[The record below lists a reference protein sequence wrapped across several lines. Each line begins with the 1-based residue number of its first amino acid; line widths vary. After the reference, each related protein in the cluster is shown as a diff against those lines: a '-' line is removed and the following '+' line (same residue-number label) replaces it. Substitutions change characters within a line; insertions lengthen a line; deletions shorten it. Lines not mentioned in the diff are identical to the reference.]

1 MAGPAGGS
9 GGDPV
14 FFNDINDPLNIPTV
28 FGNLAAQTVAEK
40 VIMEDTLANVLD
52 ALADGNGV
60 PLDGNR
66 ATLYD
71 ELSDDPNDPDR
82 EAFRGDGV
90 MHCVALSW
98 ELPFDVG
105 NEIQGD
111 TLRFDLG
118 FYTEQARH
126 NDGTGPD
133 LPA

>member
-28 FGNLAAQTVAEK
+28 FGNLRTDRRGEGHHGGHSRTSSTRAR
-40 VIMEDTLANVLD
+40 
-52 ALADGNGV
+52 DGNGV

-82 EAFRGDGV
+82 EVPR
-90 MHCVALSW
+90 
-98 ELPFDVG
+98 
-105 NEIQGD
+105 
-111 TLRFDLG
+111 
-118 FYTEQARH
+118 
-126 NDGTGPD
+126 
-133 LPA
+133 